1 MSRTSRK
8 LLSQNFLCN
17 RELVSKLIR
26 SSSVSQNDTVLEIGS
41 GCGIITEQL
50 LGVCKKLTAFET
62 DQKFVFY
69 LRRRFP
75 KRPNFHLFSGDFL
88 SQPLPQDEPFKV
100 FSNIPFSITGEIV
113 KKLMFSKNSPVD
125 SYLVVQREAAETFIV
140 NKHRNTM
147 LAILFYPWFNIR
159 IVHEF
164 ERSDFKPKPRVN
176 SCLIRIVKRSPPFV
190 GESNVQLYRDF
201 IVYHFGRKR
210 LAPAVTPSQ
219 WLTKFDEF
227 IKKHD
232 PRMLNRIRGSFTK
245 WQAEERKLSKIH
257 RTRTGAWRVY
267 CLSIRCGVY

>member
-8 LLSQNFLCN
+8 LLSQNFLWN
-17 RELVSKLIR
+17 RELVSRLIR
-26 SSSVSQNDTVLEIGS
+26 DSSISQNDVVLEIGA
-41 GCGIITEQL
+41 GNGIITEPL
-50 LGVCKKLTAFET
+50 SNVCRRLTAIEVDEQFHFSLIK
-62 DQKFVFY
+62 KFPVSQ
-69 LRRRFP
+69 RFSLLNC
-75 KRPNFHLFSGDFL
+75 NFLEY
-88 SQPLPQDEPFKV
+88 PLPLSEPFKI

-113 KKLMFSKNSPVD
+113 KKLMFSKKPPVD
-125 SYLVVQREAAETFIV
+125 SYLVVQREAAAKFIV

-164 ERSDFKPKPRVN
+164 EKTDFKPAPRIN
-176 SCLIRIVKRSPPFV
+176 SCLMRLEKRSSPLLS
-190 GESNVQLYRDF
+190 ESLESSYRDF

-210 LAPAVTPSQ
+210 LAPAVTPSE

-257 RTRTGAWRVY
+257 RTRTGA
-267 CLSIRCGVY
+267 